1 MKRKQLLGFSA
12 FMLTAA
18 MFTACTAEA
27 DTAAE
32 EPDKEVEVQEMDSI
46 SIGLMQIGGAV
57 PVEYGIA
64 EGIFEKHGLEVDY
77 AFTRG
82 GSVMVPA
89 VQTGE
94 YDFANTNPL
103 TIMQANDAGLD
114 MRILTGFAYAYPEG
128 EDTNAVV
135 TRKDAGIE
143 DFGDLAG
150 RDVAI
155 NTLETQGDL
164 SIMEATE
171 RGGGEAADIRFSEIA
186 FPEMEPQLDLG
197 NVDAIWLPE
206 PLLSKALAN
215 PDNSIVGYSTQ
226 ESVPGMP
233 MLSTFTSAK
242 YATENPE
249 IVEKFIA
256 AMDEVLT
263 EAAANEPDVREF
275 LPEFMGVPV
284 EAIEHMKL
292 EEWSSETRED
302 LVNDI
307 GELAVKFD
315 FIEAIPENLYL
326 DE

>member
-1 MKRKQLLGFSA
+1 MKRKQLAGFSA
-12 FMLTAA
+12 LLLTAA
-18 MFTACTAEA
+18 MFTACADET
-27 DTAAE
+27 DTA
-32 EPDKEVEVQEMDSI
+32 VEAGSDLDTQKLDSI

-57 PVEYGIA
+57 PVEYGIT

-94 YDFANTNPL
+94 YDFAITNPL

-135 TRKDAGIE
+135 TRKDTGIE

-150 RDVAI
+150 REVAI

-171 RGGGEAADIRFSEIA
+171 RRGGEATDIRFSEIA

-215 PDNSIVGYSTQ
+215 PENAIVGYSTQ

-242 YATENPE
+242 YAEENPE
-249 IVEKFIA
+249 IVDKFMA
-256 AMDEVLT
+256 AMEEVLT
-263 EAAANEPDVREF
+263 ESAANEADVREF
-275 LPEFMGVPV
+275 LPDFMGVPV

-302 LVNDI
+302 LVNEI

-315 FIEAIPENLYL
+315 FIDAIPENLYL
-326 DE
+326 DQ

>member
-1 MKRKQLLGFSA
+1 MKRKQLAGF
-12 FMLTAA
+12 TALLLA
-18 MFTACTAEA
+18 TTMFTACADETDAAVDADSNAET
-27 DTAAE
+27 DELE
-32 EPDKEVEVQEMDSI
+32 EI
-46 SIGLMQIGGAV
+46 SVGLMQIGGAV

-64 EGIFEKHGLEVDY
+64 EGIFEKHGLKVDY

-89 VQTGE
+89 VETGE
-94 YDFANTNPL
+94 YDFAITNPL

-135 TRKDAGIE
+135 TRNDTGIE

-171 RGGGEAADIRFSEIA
+171 RGGGEGTDIRFNEIA

-215 PDNSIVGYSTQ
+215 PENTIVGYSTQ

-233 MLSTFTSAK
+233 MLSTFTSGQ
-242 YATENPE
+242 YAEENPE
-249 IVEKFIA
+249 TVEKFEA
-256 AMDEVLT
+256 AMEEVLDESAGN
-263 EAAANEPDVREF
+263 EAEVRKL

-284 EAIEHMKL
+284 ESTEHMKL
-292 EEWSSETRED
+292 EEWSSETREE
-302 LVNDI
+302 LVDEI
-307 GELAVKFD
+307 GELAVKFE
-315 FIEAIPENLYL
+315 FIEAVPENLYL
-326 DE
+326 D